1 MSARAAAVEALDR
14 RSEAHR
20 AAHGTLYA
28 RGLNIRGHGVSGGW
42 PLCACVQLAELRGST
57 IVRCFSSIFSFVDS
71 HGRRSART
79 PRHRVEQTRHA
90 PTRPRPR
97 DDRTT
102 PHLPHSAFDSPTGV
116 QLRGPE
122 CTPPCSCYRMKACI
136 ALTHGNSSGMTVKK
150 SNCML
155 SQPLRLSS

>member
-1 MSARAAAVEALDR
+1 MTRPSERACCRRGGARQTKRSAQ
-14 RSEAHR
+14 SCAH
-20 AAHGTLYA
+20 YA

-57 IVRCFSSIFSFVDS
+57 IVRCFSSILSI
-71 HGRRSART
+71 RT
-79 PRHRVEQTRHA
+79 VGGVHAPRDTEWSRHHA